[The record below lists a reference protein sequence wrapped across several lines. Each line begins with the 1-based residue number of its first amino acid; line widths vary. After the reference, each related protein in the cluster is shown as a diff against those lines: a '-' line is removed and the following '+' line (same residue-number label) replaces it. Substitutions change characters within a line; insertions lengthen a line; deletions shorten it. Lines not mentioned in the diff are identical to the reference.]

1 MLVSG
6 TIITFLQRA
15 VMQGIPLLFGST
27 GEIMTEKSGNL
38 NLGIPGI
45 MYVGGISGVI
55 GAFFY
60 ENSLVS
66 PGDANGFLAVMIPL
80 ICSLLGSLIM
90 GLIYCFLTVTL
101 RANQNVTGLA
111 ITTFGVG
118 FGNFFG
124 GSLIKLT
131 GADVPSVA
139 LTTTSNYFRATLPIA
154 ETTGWFGKIFLS
166 YGFLAYA
173 AIIIAVICAVF
184 LKRTKGGLHLRAV
197 GENPATAD
205 AAGIN
210 VNRSKYLA
218 TCIGSMIAGL
228 GGLYYVMD
236 YACGVWSNE
245 GFGDR
250 GWLAIALVI
259 FAIWRPNL
267 GILGSIVFGGLY
279 IVYLFI
285 PGLALRTQ
293 ELFKM
298 LPYIVTIIVLIFV
311 SIKDKKENQGPQS
324 LGLSY
329 FREER

>member
-1 MLVSG
+1 MLD
-6 TIITFLQRA
+6 TIIQRA
-15 VMQGIPLLFGST
+15 VMQGIPLLFGAT
-27 GEIMTEKSGNL
+27 GEILTEKSGNL

-60 ENSLVS
+60 ENSLAA
-66 PGDANGFLAVMIPL
+66 PEDANAFLAISIPL
-80 ICSLLGSLIM
+80 LCSILGSLIV

-124 GSLIKLT
+124 GSLIKLVDT
-131 GADVPSVA
+131 DIPSIS
-139 LTTTSNYFRATLPIA
+139 LTTTSNFFRTTLPFA
-154 ETTGWFGKIFLS
+154 DSTGWFGKIFLS

-173 AIIIAVICAVF
+173 AIIIALGCSFF
-184 LKRTKGGLHLRAV
+184 LNRTRGGLHLRAV

-205 AAGIN
+205 AAGIS
-210 VNRSKYLA
+210 VGKTKYLA
-218 TCIGSMIAGL
+218 TCIGSVIAGL

-236 YACGVWSNE
+236 YANGVWSND

-259 FAIWRPNL
+259 FVMWKPKSA
-267 GILGSIVFGGLY
+267 ILGSILFGGLY
-279 IVYLFI
+279 IIYLFI
-285 PGLALRTQ
+285 PGLPLRTQ

-298 LPYIVTIIVLIFV
+298 LPYVVTIVVLIFV
-311 SIKDKKENQGPQS
+311 SIKNKKENQGPQS

>member
-1 MLVSG
+1 MLA
-6 TIITFLQRA
+6 TFIQRA
-15 VMQGIPLLFGST
+15 VMQGIPLLFGAT
-27 GEIMTEKSGNL
+27 GEILTEKSGNL

-60 ENSLVS
+60 ENSLAA
-66 PGDANGFLAVMIPL
+66 PEDANAFLAISIPL
-80 ICSLLGSLIM
+80 LCSILGSLIM

-124 GSLIKLT
+124 GSLIKLVDT
-131 GADVPSVA
+131 DIPSIS
-139 LTTTSNYFRATLPIA
+139 LTTTSNFFRTTLPFA
-154 ETTGWFGKIFLS
+154 DSTGWFGKIFLS
-166 YGFLAYA
+166 YGFLAYV
-173 AIIIAVICAVF
+173 AIILALSCSFF
-184 LKRTKGGLHLRAV
+184 LNRTRGGLHLRAV

-205 AAGIN
+205 AAGIS
-210 VNRSKYLA
+210 VSKTKYLA
-218 TCIGSMIAGL
+218 TCIGSVIAGL

-236 YACGVWSNE
+236 YANGVWSND

-259 FAIWRPNL
+259 FVMWKPKS
-267 GILGSIVFGGLY
+267 GILGSILFGGLY
-279 IVYLFI
+279 IIYLFI
-285 PGLALRTQ
+285 PGLPLRIQ

-298 LPYIVTIIVLIFV
+298 LPYVVTIIVLILV
-311 SIKDKKENQGPQS
+311 SIRNKKENQGPQS

>member
-1 MLVSG
+1 MLA
-6 TIITFLQRA
+6 TFIQRA
-15 VMQGIPLLFGST
+15 VMQGIPLLFGAT
-27 GEIMTEKSGNL
+27 GEILTEKSGNL

-60 ENSLVS
+60 ENSLAA
-66 PGDANGFLAVMIPL
+66 PEDANAFLAISIPL
-80 ICSLLGSLIM
+80 LCSILGSLVM

-124 GSLIKLT
+124 GSLIKLVDT
-131 GADVPSVA
+131 DVPSIS
-139 LTTTSNYFRATLPIA
+139 LTTTSNFFRTTLPFA
-154 ETTGWFGKIFLS
+154 DSTGWFGKIFLS
-166 YGFLAYA
+166 YGFLAYV
-173 AIIIAVICAVF
+173 AIILALSCSFF
-184 LKRTKGGLHLRAV
+184 LNRTRGGLHLRAV

-205 AAGIN
+205 AAGIS
-210 VNRSKYLA
+210 VGKTKYLA
-218 TCIGSMIAGL
+218 TCIGSVIAGL

-236 YACGVWSNE
+236 YANGVWSND

-259 FAIWRPNL
+259 FVMWKPKS
-267 GILGSIVFGGLY
+267 GILGSILFGGLY
-279 IVYLFI
+279 IIYLFI
-285 PGLALRTQ
+285 PGLPLRTQ

-298 LPYIVTIIVLIFV
+298 LPYVVTIIVLILV
-311 SIKDKKENQGPQS
+311 SIRNKKENQGPQS